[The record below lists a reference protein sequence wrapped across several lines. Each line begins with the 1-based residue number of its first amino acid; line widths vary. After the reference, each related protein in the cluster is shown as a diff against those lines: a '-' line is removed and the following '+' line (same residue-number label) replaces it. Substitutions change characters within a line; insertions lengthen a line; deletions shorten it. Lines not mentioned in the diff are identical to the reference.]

1 MLKASAQGTGIQ
13 YQHFYFKM
21 CGNPSSK
28 AQKRIKGVG
37 QRKRNKTFKL
47 DNMITYKNYSNTL
60 KTIMSLIN
68 LLDMESMYKNKNSCN
83 LAIV

>member
-1 MLKASAQGTGIQ
+1 MLKASAQGNGIQ

-37 QRKRNKTFKL
+37 QRKRNKTFAWFLQQKL
-47 DNMITYKNYSNTL
+47 
-60 KTIMSLIN
+60 
-68 LLDMESMYKNKNSCN
+68 
-83 LAIV
+83 